1 MQGIGKRFVYILRSE
16 SNPDRH
22 YVGIT
27 ADVASRVDWHNHG
40 PSGHTVRHR
49 PWSTVVVLEFPA
61 ERQALRFERYLKTA
75 SGRAFAARHFGDLEP
90 TPASRGGMPPA

>member
-1 MQGIGKRFVYILRSE
+1 MKGIGKRLVYILRSE

-40 PSGHTVRHR
+40 PSV
-49 PWSTVVVLEFPA
+49 SVF
-61 ERQALRFERYLKTA
+61 KT
-75 SGRAFAARHFGDLEP
+75 
-90 TPASRGGMPPA
+90 